1 MAEKQERHLALQRR
15 LRENRASWPK
25 TGRNHMALHEYE
37 KWSAEKSKAIES
49 EMNTFS
55 DKNNPRYIQLRC

>member
-1 MAEKQERHLALQRR
+1 
-15 LRENRASWPK
+15 
-25 TGRNHMALHEYE
+25 MALHEYE

-55 DKNNPRYIQLRC
+55 DKKNPRYIQLRC